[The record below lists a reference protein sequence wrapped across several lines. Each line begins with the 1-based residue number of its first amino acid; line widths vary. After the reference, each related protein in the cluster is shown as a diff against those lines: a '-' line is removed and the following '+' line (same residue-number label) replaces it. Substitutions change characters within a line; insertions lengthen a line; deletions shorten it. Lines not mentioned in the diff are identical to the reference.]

1 MSYQTYKTLSNLRDS
16 IQAATV
22 DIVGIN
28 SFYMI
33 DESEVNKLHNINY
46 PTCILE
52 IPNSSVSNL
61 NKAWEDYDLSFL
73 ILKKKLKTHTDSEY
87 IDLYD
92 DCVSLF
98 GSLLEN
104 ILTQRLGDYVADR
117 ESIEIERIHK
127 FGNDVATGV
136 KVNVTISM
144 PSILI
149 KDEIQES
156 PPISGQIYS
165 YYTSITDGLK
175 FRYSGLYGFRKTSH
189 SFVWNTI
196 QGDSEPLIRSG
207 INPTPDLNISDGL
220 FKARV
225 KYQVEAHTPTELLPS
240 SSIRT
245 MVRSGVTAASDN
257 QFSIFFSVHLPS
269 APNTYPDSTLFTLRD
284 PNDIGN
290 YISVSLGTYQSGENR
305 MYVRYGNVIRSTTNV
320 APLGSET
327 ELLTF
332 GIYNNPVSNLTNYY
346 IDNGSSVSS
355 GVFTSHSWDVSQG
368 LISNWDLY
376 IGAYYNLYT
385 QEFSKQFVGLIDD
398 IVFYDRALTASEITT
413 LKNQISP

>member
-73 ILKKKLKTHTDSEY
+73 ILKKKLKTYTDSEY

-136 KVNVTISM
+136 KVNITISM

-156 PPISGQIYS
+156 PALSGQIYS
-165 YYTSITDGLK
+165 YYTSVSDGLK

-196 QGDSEPLIRSG
+196 QGDDVPLLRSG
-207 INPTPDLNISDGL
+207 INPTPNLNISDSS

-225 KYQVEAHTPTELLPS
+225 EYQVEAHTPQEPLPS

-245 MVRSGVTAASDN
+245 MARSGVTAASN
-257 QFSIFFSVHLPS
+257 NEFSIFFNVHLPDS
-269 APNTYPDSTLFTLRD
+269 ANTFPFSTLFSLRD
-284 PNDIGN
+284 PNDISK
-290 YISVSLGTYQSGENR
+290 YISVSLGTFQSGENR
-305 MYVRYGNVIRSTTNV
+305 LYIRYGNVLESISNF
-320 APLGSET
+320 APVGSET
-327 ELLTF
+327 ELLMF
-332 GIYNNPVSNLTNYY
+332 GIYNNPDSDLTNYY
-346 IDNGSSVSS
+346 IDDGVNVST
-355 GVFTSHSWDVSQG
+355 GVFTSHAWSVSEG

-385 QEFSKQFVGLIDD
+385 QEFSSQFVGLIDD
-398 IVFYDRALTASEITT
+398 IVFYDRGLTSAEIST
-413 LKNQISP
+413 LKGQL

>member
-33 DESEVNKLHNINY
+33 DESEVNKLHNISY

-73 ILKKKLKTHTDSEY
+73 ILKKKLKTYTDSEY

-104 ILTQRLGDYVADR
+104 ILAQRLGDYVADR

-156 PPISGQIYS
+156 PPISGQIYNH
-165 YYTSITDGLK
+165 YTSVTDGLK
-175 FRYSGLYGFRKTSH
+175 FRYSGLYGFRKTAH

-207 INPTPDLNISDGL
+207 INPTPNLNIYDGL

-225 KYQVEAHTPTELLPS
+225 EYEVEAHTPTEFLPS

-257 QFSIFFSVHLPS
+257 QFSIFFRVYLPNS
-269 APNTYPDSTLFTLRD
+269 PNTYPDSTLFTLRD
-284 PNDIGN
+284 PNDVGN

-305 MYVRYGNVIRSTTNV
+305 MYVKHGNIIRGVSNI

-327 ELLTF
+327 ELLVI
-332 GIYNNPVSNLTNYY
+332 GIYNNPVDDLTNYY
-346 IDNGSSVSS
+346 IDNGSNVST
-355 GVFTSHSWDVSQG
+355 GVFSSFSFDVSQG
-368 LISNWDLY
+368 LISNWNLY

-385 QEFSKQFVGLIDD
+385 QEFNSQFVGLIDE
-398 IVFYDRALTASEITT
+398 IVFYDKALTYTEIST
-413 LKNQISP
+413 LRNQM